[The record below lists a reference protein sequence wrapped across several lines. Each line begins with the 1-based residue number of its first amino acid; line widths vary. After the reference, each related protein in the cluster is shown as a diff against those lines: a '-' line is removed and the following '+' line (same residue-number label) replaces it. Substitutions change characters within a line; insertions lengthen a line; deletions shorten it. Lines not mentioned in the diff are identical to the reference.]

1 MHHADDAAGCSSS
14 SSNATVLPI
23 AAGHT
28 WALPQLWPFCFYNWR
43 APSFRLSTIP
53 HHLASTEACDAPS
66 SFRLAIGL
74 GGLARTLPHPLV
86 YKTLRGHL
94 IEPWNKTHSSRR
106 QQAPIQIAVLA
117 ALRLDD
123 QRAVAAGGGP
133 GMGTAMSRVSEAA
146 IWRALNYLSA
156 DPRDVSIEA
165 NASTPLPS
173 CLPSNSN
180 STSGPCSNYAD
191 PCALP
196 VVAGQ
201 LWSRIRI
208 YNLLVA
214 HEARE
219 GYTFDALLFMRPDLA
234 IVVPVPPP
242 SACTLSTLFPSSS
255 AASIPVS
262 SYTYAD
268 WLAWLPRSHVQSAF
282 KRVSDDFHT
291 CSIRFAYG
299 VTSGLNPEKFLVHA
313 AKVNG
318 VEMRPF
324 NEATRDLIISIV
336 RPPSLPNQ
344 PPPPYGFL
352 CSDVANLLKSAAEV
366 SGHTNATLLSPVK
379 GAFQPLVYKGKSAE
393 GRFPPSY
400 PTCTRLLVSNPANAI
415 GA

>member
-1 MHHADDAAGCSSS
+1 
-14 SSNATVLPI
+14 
-23 AAGHT
+23 
-28 WALPQLWPFCFYNWR
+28 
-43 APSFRLSTIP
+43 
-53 HHLASTEACDAPS
+53 
-66 SFRLAIGL
+66 
-74 GGLARTLPHPLV
+74 
-86 YKTLRGHL
+86 
-94 IEPWNKTHSSRR
+94 
-106 QQAPIQIAVLA
+106 
-117 ALRLDD
+117 
-123 QRAVAAGGGP
+123 
-133 GMGTAMSRVSEAA
+133 MGTAMSRLSEAA
-146 IWRALNYLSA
+146 IWRALNYLGA

-165 NASTPLPS
+165 NASTPTPS
-173 CLPSNSN
+173 CLPSNSS

-219 GYTFDALLFMRPDLA
+219 GYIFDALLFMRPDLA

-313 AKVNG
+313 ANVNG

-336 RPPSLPNQ
+336 RPPPLPNQ

-415 GA
+415 GE